1 MLDSKYVEDNLERV
15 ITGMKNRGAAFDA
28 GRFSELASGRR
39 RIIKEVEDLEFKR
52 NTGSKQFG
60 ELKRKGEHEEAEK
73 LQAELKALSDKIK
86 SLDTDRMRIEG
97 EFRDF
102 LLGVPNL
109 PDDSVPVGKDAS
121 DNVEVRKWGEPRSFG
136 FTPKDHVEIG
146 KTLDIID
153 LDRAAKITGARF
165 ALYKGAGARLERAL
179 INFMLDLHTGEHGY
193 REVLPP
199 FMANS
204 ASFIGTGNLPKFE
217 EDLFKINNTDYYLV
231 PTAEVPVTNIHR
243 DEILDGGELPIKYA
257 AYTPCFRSE
266 AGSYGKD
273 VRGIIR
279 QHQFN
284 KVELVKFSDPDS
296 SFDELESL
304 TADAARVLEL
314 LNLPYRVMLLCTGDM
329 GFSSTKT
336 YDIEVWVPSEKTYR
350 EISSCSNFA
359 DYQARR
365 ASIRY
370 RPSGG
375 GKPRLVHTLNGS
387 GLAVG
392 RTLLAILENF
402 QEEDGSVI
410 IPEKLRPYMGGRERI
425 TAG

>member
-1 MLDSKYVEDNLERV
+1 MLDSKFVEDNLEKV
-15 ITGMKNRGAAFDA
+15 IQGMKNRGAAFDA
-28 GRFSELASGRR
+28 DRFGELASGRR
-39 RIIKEVEDLEFKR
+39 QIIKEVEDLEFKR
-52 NTGSKQFG
+52 NTGSKKFG
-60 ELKRKGEHEEAEK
+60 ELKRKGEHDEAEK
-73 LQAELKALSDKIK
+73 LQAELKDLSDKIK
-86 SLDTDRMRIEG
+86 SLDSERTRIEG
-97 EFRDF
+97 EFREF

-109 PDDSVPVGKDAS
+109 PDDSVPIGKDAS
-121 DNVEVRKWGEPRSFG
+121 GNVEVRKWGEPRNFG

-146 KTLDIID
+146 KALDIID

-243 DEILDGGELPIKYA
+243 DEILDGGELPVKYA

-284 KVELVKFSDPDS
+284 KVELVKFSDPDN
-296 SFDELESL
+296 SFDELEAL

-314 LNLPYRVMLLCTGDM
+314 LGIPYRVMLLCTGDM

-336 YDIEVWVPSEKTYR
+336 YDIEVWVPSENTYR

-359 DYQARR
+359 DFQARR

-370 RPSGG
+370 RPTGG

-402 QEEDGSVI
+402 QEEDGSVV
-410 IPEKLRPYMGGRERI
+410 IPEKLRPYMGGLDRI

>member
-1 MLDSKYVEDNLERV
+1 MLDSKFVEDNLEKV
-15 ITGMKNRGAAFDA
+15 IQGMKNRGAAFDA
-28 GRFSELASGRR
+28 DRFGELASGRR
-39 RIIKEVEDLEFKR
+39 QIIKEVEDLEFKR
-52 NTGSKQFG
+52 NTGSKKFG
-60 ELKRKGEHEEAEK
+60 ELKRKGEHDEAEK
-73 LQAELKALSDKIK
+73 LQAELKDLSDKIK
-86 SLDTDRMRIEG
+86 SLDSERTRIEG
-97 EFRDF
+97 EFREF

-121 DNVEVRKWGEPRSFG
+121 GNVEVRKWGEPRNFG

-146 KTLDIID
+146 KALDIID

-243 DEILDGGELPIKYA
+243 DEILDGGELPVKYA

-284 KVELVKFSDPDS
+284 KVELVKFSDPDN
-296 SFDELESL
+296 SFDELEAL

-314 LNLPYRVMLLCTGDM
+314 LGIPYRVMLLCTGDM

-336 YDIEVWVPSEKTYR
+336 YDIEVWVPSENTYR

-359 DYQARR
+359 DFQARR

-370 RPSGG
+370 RPTGG

-402 QEEDGSVI
+402 QEEDGSVV
-410 IPEKLRPYMGGRERI
+410 IPEKLRPYMGGHDRI